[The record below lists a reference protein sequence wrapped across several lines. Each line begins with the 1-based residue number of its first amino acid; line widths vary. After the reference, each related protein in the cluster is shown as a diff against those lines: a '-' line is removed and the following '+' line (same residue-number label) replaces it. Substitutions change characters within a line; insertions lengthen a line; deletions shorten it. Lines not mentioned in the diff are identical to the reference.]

1 MYSVY
6 WIDENFEPRLS
17 YWGYNKDNAKARMYK
32 LMNQGKKT
40 LFESE
45 EM

>member
-6 WIDENFEPRLS
+6 WIDESFQPRLS
-17 YWGYNKDNAKARMYK
+17 YWGWNEVNAKAQMYK

-45 EM
+45 DI